1 MLVGL
6 FVYAA
11 MSIGSTW
18 CGMGMG
24 VHSLKFFAPLTMQV
38 NLKRCAAL
46 FGDADN
52 VGNVNDDIDM
62 LSVCQSSA
70 TCVLLEV
77 VGLGI
82 CLLVK
87 QSSKKSNFLGTET
100 NSQKFYSPLKEF
112 DLFV

>member
-1 MLVGL
+1 
-6 FVYAA
+6 
-11 MSIGSTW
+11 
-18 CGMGMG
+18 MGMG
-24 VHSLKFFAPLTMQV
+24 VHSFFAPLTMQV
-38 NLKRCAAL
+38 NLKQCAAL

-70 TCVLLEV
+70 TCVLLEI

-87 QSSKKSNFLGTET
+87 LSAC
-100 NSQKFYSPLKEF
+100 
-112 DLFV
+112 V